1 MKKVESSILIENY
14 PAKTLEAFTSE
25 HMLKDWWGVDRSLIK
40 LGVGGL
46 YTLAWSADGNGFSF
60 VMTGLVREYDPE
72 HVLRIGDLV
81 YLNPGKPL
89 FGPMSLTMRAKDLGG
104 TTELYLC
111 QDGYRDGEDWDWYY
125 QAVREAWP
133 KVLVTLKQ
141 YLEKTGF

>member
-1 MKKVESSILIENY
+1 
-14 PAKTLEAFTSE
+14 
-25 HMLKDWWGVDRSLIK
+25 
-40 LGVGGL
+40 
-46 YTLAWSADGNGFSF
+46 
-60 VMTGLVREYDPE
+60 
-72 HVLRIGDLV
+72 
-81 YLNPGKPL
+81 
-89 FGPMSLTMRAKDLGG
+89 MSLTMRAKDLGG